1 LPNKAKQKAGL
12 NKAILHSGWHI
23 LESFTKYKAYQAG
36 KAFFKISA
44 AYTSQEC
51 AVCGYIHP
59 ANRVSQ
65 SLFVCGKCGNTDNA
79 DHNASLVIKKRAIML
94 ILDSGTELSA
104 TDVLTAAADIGR
116 GGKCKTGRVKNSV
129 SDSQRSVKKEKV
141 ATTGCTLGSSLL

>member
-1 LPNKAKQKAGL
+1 MGNQE
-12 NKAILHSGWHI
+12 AILHSGWHM

-44 AYTSQEC
+44 SYTSQEC

-59 ANRVSQ
+59 ANRISQ

-79 DHNASLVIKKRAIML
+79 DHNASLVIKKRAITL

-104 TDVLTAAADIGR
+104 ADVLTAAADIGR
-116 GGKCKTGRVKNSV
+116 GGKRKAGRVKSSV
-129 SDSQRSVKKEKV
+129 SSSQRSVKKEKG
-141 ATTGCTLGSSLL
+141 ATAGCALGSSLL